1 MRAAKLDRSARLQ
14 RVQELLNTGQ
24 EYSTMEIVLQANV
37 MAVNSAIAELR
48 ENGVDIHC
56 HRRGDYWYY
65 KANSKKAEG

>member
-48 ENGVDIHC
+48 ENGMDIHC
-56 HRRGDYWYY
+56 QRRGRYWYY
-65 KANSKKAEG
+65 KAAQ